1 MDKGR
6 SEQES
11 THPRD
16 GELLPDLPIP
26 KIIGPYEVE
35 CLLEKGEMSL
45 IYLGIHPE
53 TRGPAAIKTLPKNYL
68 SNASMVQRFLN
79 EASIIGMTDHPNIV
93 KLYGQGEWEGGLYI
107 AMEYLRGISLREYLL
122 ENPISLK
129 HALEIVL
136 DIAYALCHLH
146 THGVIHRDVKPENVL
161 ITESGAIK
169 VIDFGVAQLLTEK
182 KGKEEKPK
190 QLLIGTPIYM
200 SPEQRSAPG
209 EVSYPSDIYSLGIIA
224 YELILGKLSLGKL
237 HLSLMPKG
245 IHKILAKALQPDP
258 KKRYQDVVDFITDIS
273 NYLDSKTFERE
284 RKRQADHLTE
294 LSLSLKLVQMQ
305 LTPSIAPPWPKTEVG
320 IAHYKGVSISGSY
333 FDFLDITG
341 DAQGVIL
348 AEPTAQGAK
357 GVMDTAILRGMVRAL
372 CRLTTRPVELVT
384 LLNEILV
391 KDIGSMQFPLSYLI
405 LRPNEKEYSYVSCG
419 YGSLWHYSAANDTLE
434 EVVSD
439 NNTLGL
445 ETPSPF
451 EEITR
456 PWNAGDQFFLSSFP
470 TTPKD
475 VEKEGAII
483 DNVLEQTI
491 RTNLEALPQY
501 SAENILRR
509 AILLCRKGSK
519 DRPLTLITLKN
530 SP

>member
-1 MDKGR
+1 MERGP

-16 GELLPDLPIP
+16 GELLPDIP
-26 KIIGPYEVE
+26 TPKMIGPYQVE

-45 IYLGIHPE
+45 IYLGIHPK
-53 TRGPAAIKTLPKNYL
+53 TRAPVAIKTLPKKYL
-68 SNASMVQRFLN
+68 SNPSMVQRFLN

-93 KLYGQGEWEGGLYI
+93 KLYGQGEWDGGLYI
-107 AMEYLRGISLREYLL
+107 AMEYLQGISLRSYLL

-182 KGKEEKPK
+182 KGKEKQK
-190 QLLIGTPIYM
+190 QLLIGTPVYM
-200 SPEQRSAPG
+200 SPEQRSTP
-209 EVSYPSDIYSLGIIA
+209 ENVSYPSDIYSLGIIT
-224 YELILGKLSLGKL
+224 YELILGKLSLGHL
-237 HLSLMPKG
+237 HLSFMPKG
-245 IHKILAKALQPDP
+245 IHNILAKALQPDP
-258 KKRYQDVVDFITDIS
+258 KNRYQDVVDFITDIT
-273 NYLDSKTFERE
+273 NYLESKTFERE
-284 RKRQADHLTE
+284 RKRQADHLRE
-294 LSLSLKLVQMQ
+294 LSESLKLVQMQ
-305 LTPSIAPPWPKTEVG
+305 LSPKIAPSWPKTEVG

-333 FDFLDITG
+333 FDFLDIAG
-341 DAQGVIL
+341 DAQGIIL
-348 AEPTAQGAK
+348 AEPHAHGAK

-391 KDIGSMQFPLSYLI
+391 KDIGNMQFPLSYLI
-405 LRPNEKEYSYVSCG
+405 LHPQQEECSYLSCD
-419 YGSLWHYSAANDTLE
+419 YGSLWHYSSSDKTLTE
-434 EVVSD
+434 IKSD
-439 NNTLGL
+439 NKSVGA
-445 ETPSPF
+445 ETPYPF
-451 EEITR
+451 EDVTLSWK
-456 PWNAGDQFFLSSFP
+456 PGDQLFLCSFP
-470 TTPKD
+470 ATPPHI
-475 VEKEGAII
+475 EKEGAIL
-483 DNVLEQTI
+483 DEALEQTI
-491 RTNLEALPQY
+491 RANLEAPPQHA
-501 SAENILRR
+501 AENILRR

-519 DRPLTLITLKN
+519 DCPLTLITLKN